1 VQNPSERRARLS
13 PEKRVLIEK
22 TLRGELK
29 DVRKPLGIPRR
40 PQNGPAPLS
49 FSQTRLWFLEQLAPG
64 SFFFNEIDTVR
75 FDFAFDAAILERSLN
90 EIVRRHECLRST
102 FLVRDGEPAQVVA
115 PTFNL
120 NLLITD
126 LSALSKEE
134 REERAR
140 RFIDDETHRPF
151 DLARGPLIRTNLMR
165 MSEWEYIFILAMHHI
180 ISDGWSMGIF
190 WDELSA
196 IWAAFDDGNPSPLP
210 ELPIQYADFA
220 VWQRQRVQ
228 GELLHSQLDYWKQQ
242 LSDLSLLELPA
253 DRPRQGI
260 QTFNGGRESLH
271 LPASVTAGLKTL
283 SQREGVT
290 LFMTLL
296 AAFKTLLHRYTGQ
309 EDIVV
314 GTFIAN
320 RNRAEIEKLIGFFV
334 NSLVLRTS
342 LEQNPTFRELLGRV
356 REVTVGAYAN
366 QDLPFEKLVEELQPE
381 RDLSRNPLFQ
391 VVFQLVNVPT
401 AKFSSDGS
409 DETSLDV
416 ERGTS
421 ILDIVFHI
429 WESEDDCLS
438 GSLEYNTDL
447 FDAATIRRLL
457 VHFRNLLESIVAAPD
472 ARLSELPMLSDR
484 ERRTILHEWNA
495 TEQDYPRD
503 ESIVSRFSKQA
514 RETPGATAFLSLGE
528 PLTYEELDQRS
539 NRLAHYLRG
548 LGIGPEKIVGLL
560 LNRSLETVVAL
571 LGVLKTGA
579 AYLPLDPACPQ
590 ERLNS
595 IIEDSR
601 ATAVLTRKGMT
612 GLLLSPVAR
621 IIPLDA
627 DVEAIRRQPDSPLDQ
642 FVTPGTLAYVIY
654 TSGSTGQ
661 PKGVAVEGRQILNRL
676 AWMWRAYPF
685 AEDEVCCHKTALG
698 FVDSIWELFGGLLQG
713 VPTVIVPDAVL
724 KDPYELVQLLS
735 KHRCTRLWLVPSLLA
750 VLLDTHE
757 DLEQQ
762 LPALKFWVS
771 SGEALT
777 SELFERFK
785 RQMPGSTLFNLY
797 GTSEI
802 WDATWYDPR
811 PQGLSQ
817 APIGRPISNVQT
829 YVLDHHLQP
838 APVGGFGELYV
849 GGDGLARGY
858 LNRQDQTALKF
869 LPNPFSLQPGARI
882 YRTGDRVRYLSDG
895 NIEFSGRIDQQVKL
909 RGFRI
914 ELAEIESALAEHP
927 GVRQA
932 SVTVREDNPG
942 DRRLVAYV
950 VQNPAY
956 QGTEESSLV
965 EPWSAELV
973 PEWRNV
979 WDAAYGETTDVDD
992 PAFDTSGFTS
1002 SYTGL
1007 AIAPDQ
1013 VRQWVSSAVERVN
1026 ALAPRRILE
1035 IGCGGGLLLLRLA
1048 RQCEEYYGTDFSSVA
1063 LQRLSRQLRL
1073 THLDNVR
1080 LFERDADNLE
1090 GIPEDSFD
1098 AVVMHSVVQY
1108 FPNVDYLLRV
1118 LASAIRR
1125 VRAGGSIYLGDVR
1138 SLPLLL
1144 AFHTSVELHRAPDN
1158 LMLDHLRQR
1167 VRKRF
1172 TQEKELVLD
1181 PEFFLALTQEFPAI
1195 TTVRMDLKTGRQ
1207 RNEFTNYRYDVIL
1220 RIGGARTEPPPRASW
1235 DWRQENLSLPE
1246 VKRRLSGAQPECLVI
1261 RGVPNA
1267 RVESD
1272 VLATSMS
1279 RALDGAQPVGALR
1292 RALNGAERAGIEPED
1307 VRELARESGYD
1318 CALSWSD
1325 SGEEGRYDIELSR
1338 TGAPGAI
1345 LTTAAGSATAIR
1357 QRPWNHYASNPLQG
1371 KFAQR
1376 LVPALNNFLAER
1388 LPEYMLP
1395 SAFVLMDALPH
1406 TTSGKVDR
1414 RALPSPD
1421 QLRADAEESYVAPR
1435 TLAEETLVKVWGE
1448 VLGLSRIGVHDNFF
1462 KDLGGH
1468 SLLAARL
1475 LSRVRDAFG
1484 VELPLRTIFE
1494 QPTIATL
1501 SQVLEVARSRGEK
1514 PREPSITRI
1523 SREQHRVTL
1532 SSEGKLPSITSLNL
1546 ARPRGGKPGSE
1557 E

>member
-1 VQNPSERRARLS
+1 ML
-13 PEKRVLIEK
+13 LEK
-22 TLRGELK
+22 TLRGEFK

-49 FSQTRLWFLEQLAPG
+49 FSQARLWFLEQLAPG

-90 EIVRRHECLRST
+90 EIVRRHECLSST
-102 FLVRDGEPAQVVA
+102 FLVRDGEPVQVVA

-120 NLLITD
+120 NLLVTD
-126 LSALSKEE
+126 LSALSKDE
-134 REERAR
+134 REARAR
-140 RFIDDETHRPF
+140 RFIEDETHRPF
-151 DLARGPLIRTNLMR
+151 DLTRGPLIRTNLIR
-165 MSEWEYIFILAMHHI
+165 MAEWEYIFVLAMHHI

-196 IWAAFDDGNPSPLP
+196 IWSAFEAGLPSPLP

-242 LSDLSLLELPA
+242 LADLSLLELPA
-253 DRPRQGI
+253 DRPRLGI

-271 LPASVTAGLKTL
+271 LPASVAAGLKTL

-342 LEQNPTFRELLGRV
+342 LERNPTFRELLGRV
-356 REVTVGAYAN
+356 REVTLGAYAN

-421 ILDIVFHI
+421 ILDIVFHM
-429 WESEDDCLS
+429 WESEDDGLS

-447 FDAATIRRLL
+447 FDAATIQRLL
-457 VHFRNLLESIVAAPD
+457 VHFQRLLNSIVAAPD
-472 ARLSELPMLSDR
+472 ARLSELPMLSDL
-484 ERRTILHEWNA
+484 ERDTILVKWNA
-495 TEQDYPRD
+495 TAQDYPQD
-503 ESIVSRFSKQA
+503 QSLVSLFSEQA
-514 RETPGATAFLSLGE
+514 RQTPRATAFLCRGE
-528 PLTYEELDQRS
+528 SLTYEELDQRS
-539 NRLAHYLRG
+539 NRLGHYLRG
-548 LGIGPEKIVGLL
+548 LGVGPEKVVGLL
-560 LNRSLETVVAL
+560 LGRSLETIVAL
-571 LGVLKTGA
+571 LAVLKTGA
-579 AYLPLDPACPQ
+579 AYLPLDPDCPQ

-601 ATAVLTRKGMT
+601 ATAVLTRKEMT
-612 GLLLSPVAR
+612 GVLSSSAAR
-621 IIPLDA
+621 IICLDA
-627 DVEAIRRQPDSPLDQ
+627 EVEAICRQPASHPGQ
-642 FVTPGTLAYVIY
+642 AVTPDTLAYVIY

-661 PKGVAVEGRQILNRL
+661 PKGVAVEQRQILNRL
-676 AWMWRAYPF
+676 SWMWRAYPF
-685 AEDEVCCHKTALG
+685 AQDEVCCYKTALG

-713 VPTVIVPDAVL
+713 VPTVIVPDTVL

-735 KHRCTRLWLVPSLLA
+735 EHRCTRLWLVPSLLA
-750 VLLDTHE
+750 VLLDTHA
-757 DLEQQ
+757 DLKQQ

-777 SELFERFK
+777 SELFERFQ
-785 RQMPGSTLFNLY
+785 RQMPDSVLFNLY

-811 PQGLSQ
+811 AQALSQ
-817 APIGRPISNVQT
+817 VPIGKPISNVQT
-829 YVLDHHLQP
+829 YILDRHLQP
-838 APVGGFGELYV
+838 LPVGGFGELYV
-849 GGDGLARGY
+849 GGHGLARGY
-858 LNRQDQTALKF
+858 LNRQDLTAEKF
-869 LPNPFSLQPGARI
+869 LPNPFSPQPGASM
-882 YRTGDRVRYLSDG
+882 YRTGDRVRYLPDA
-895 NIEFSGRIDQQVKL
+895 NIEFLGRLDQQVKL

-914 ELAEIESALAEHP
+914 ELAEIESALVEHP
-927 GVRQA
+927 GVKQA

-956 QGTEESSLV
+956 QGTAESSLV
-965 EPWSAELV
+965 GLWSAELI
-973 PEWRNV
+973 PEWRSV
-979 WDAAYGETTDVDD
+979 WEAAYGETTAVED

-1007 AIAPDQ
+1007 PIASDQ
-1013 VRQWVSSAVERVN
+1013 VRQWVESAVERVT

-1035 IGCGGGLLLLRLA
+1035 IGCGGGLLLLQLA

-1063 LQRLSRQLRL
+1063 LQRLGRELRA
-1073 THLDNVR
+1073 TQLDNVR
-1080 LFERDADNLE
+1080 LFERDADDLS
-1090 GIPEDSFD
+1090 GIAEDSFD
-1098 AVVMHSVVQY
+1098 AVILHSVVQY

-1118 LASAIRR
+1118 LESAIRR
-1125 VRAGGSIYLGDVR
+1125 VRDGGSIYLGDVR

-1158 LMLDHLRQR
+1158 LVLDHLRQR

-1181 PEFFLALTQEFPAI
+1181 PEFFLTLAREFPSI
-1195 TTVRMDLKTGRQ
+1195 TSVRMDLKTGRQ

-1220 RIGGARTEPPPRASW
+1220 QIGGARTEPPPHARW

-1246 VKRRLSGAQPECLVI
+1246 VKRRLSDVQPECVVI
-1261 RGVPNA
+1261 KGLPNA
-1267 RVESD
+1267 RVEAD
-1272 VLATSMS
+1272 VLATGMAQ
-1279 RALDGAQPVGALR
+1279 ALDGTQPVGALR
-1292 RALNGAERAGIEPED
+1292 KALNGAERVGVEPED
-1307 VRELARESGYD
+1307 VRELARELGYN

-1325 SGEEGRYDIELSR
+1325 SGEEGRYDIEFSR

-1345 LTTAAGSATAIR
+1345 LTTAIGSATGVR
-1357 QRPWNHYASNPLQG
+1357 QRPWNHYANNPLQG

-1395 SAFVLMDALPH
+1395 AAFVLMDALPH
-1406 TTSGKVDR
+1406 TSSGKVDR

-1435 TLAEETLVKVWGE
+1435 TLAEETLVQVWGE

-1501 SQVLEVARSRGEK
+1501 AQVLELARSRGEK
-1514 PREPSITRI
+1514 PREPSIARI

-1532 SSEGKLPSITSLNL
+1532 SSEGQLPRITSLNL
-1546 ARPRGGKPGSE
+1546 ARPRAGKLGGE